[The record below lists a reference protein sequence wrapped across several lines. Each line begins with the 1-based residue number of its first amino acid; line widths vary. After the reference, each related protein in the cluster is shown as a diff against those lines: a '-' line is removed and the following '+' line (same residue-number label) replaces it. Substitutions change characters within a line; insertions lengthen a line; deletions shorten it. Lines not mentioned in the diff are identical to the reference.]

1 MEERQSNNV
10 KHGKLDLRVLIPG
23 VAVCFAFV
31 AWCMATPEAASASMD
46 AVMNFLSEKFG
57 WLYLIAV
64 FAFVVFLVGIAFSR
78 IGKIKL
84 GHDDEKPEYK
94 MSSWLFM
101 MFSAGMGIGLVFWS
115 VGEPMSLY
123 LEPPINEG
131 STIAAAQEAMSLTF
145 MHWGITPW
153 ACYGVVGLVLAY
165 FQYRKGRSALLGS
178 CLAFG
183 GDRNSSRFDKLALV
197 VDILA
202 VIVTIFGVS
211 TSLGMGALQISAG
224 LNYAFG
230 IPNTLVTK
238 LIVVVIA
245 TVVFVLSGA
254 VGIGKGMKRLSTL
267 NIGLAGVL
275 IAAVFFSGSAVFV
288 LDYFSESLG
297 AYLQD
302 FVKMSLWADA
312 FGEAPGWLGS
322 WTVFY
327 WAWWISWTPFVGSF
341 VAHIS
346 RGRTIREFIACIL
359 LAPAVISFLFI
370 TVMGGNAIALDLGG
384 NPAIAMAMQ
393 GDISYAPFALYE
405 NLQVL
410 AGTPAVQILAAITI
424 VLLFV
429 FFVTSADSA
438 TLVCAQQ
445 TCNGEPNPPRK
456 IKAVW
461 GIVLALVSAMLLCV
475 GGLSSLQTVSIVVAF
490 PFIFVIGALMVS
502 FVRVARNEV
511 NDIDKLKSGE
521 GSNEEPNEKPSDESN
536 GELTEA
542 LSEQI
547 P

>member
-1 MEERQSNNV
+1 MEENKTRDKKEST
-10 KHGKLDLRVLIPG
+10 LDLRILIPG

-31 AWCMATPEAASASMD
+31 IWCMLDSEHADASMSFIM
-46 AVMNFLSEKFG
+46 AFLSEKFG

-64 FAFVVFLVGIAFSR
+64 FAFVVFLLGLAFS
-78 IGKIKL
+78 KL
-84 GHDDEKPEYK
+84 GKVKLGRDDEEPEYK
-94 MSSWLFM
+94 TSSWLFM

-123 LEPPINEG
+123 LNPPIQPG
-131 STIAAAQEAMSLTF
+131 STIAAAQEAMPLTF

-153 ACYGVVGLVLAY
+153 ACYGVVGLILAY

-183 GDRNSSRFDKLALV
+183 GARSSGTYDKLALV

-230 IPNTLVTK
+230 IPNTIVTK
-238 LIVVVIA
+238 LIVVAVA
-245 TVVFVLSGA
+245 TVVFVASGMA
-254 VGIGKGMKRLSTL
+254 GIGRGMKRLSDL
-267 NIGLAGVL
+267 NISLAAILCVL
-275 IAAVFFSGSAVFV
+275 VFLSGSMVFV
-288 LDYFSESLG
+288 LDYFAESVG
-297 AYLQD
+297 AYLQN
-302 FVKMSLWADA
+302 FIQMSLWSDA
-312 FGEAPGWLGS
+312 FGEAPGFLSS

-346 RGRTIREFIACIL
+346 RGRTIREFISCIL
-359 LAPAVISFLFI
+359 LAPAIISFIFMA
-370 TVMGGNAIALDLGG
+370 VMGGNAISFDLGG
-384 NPAIAMAMQ
+384 NPAIANAMQ
-393 GDISYAPFALYE
+393 GDVSYALFALFE
-405 NLQVL
+405 SLPISNSIPFFAAGLSVIALVL
-410 AGTPAVQILAAITI
+410 I
-424 VLLFV
+424 FV

-438 TLVCAQQ
+438 TFICAQQ
-445 TCNGEPNPPRK
+445 TCGGSMKPPVK

-461 GIVLALVSAMLLCV
+461 GLVLAAVSAMLLCA

-490 PFIFVIGALMVS
+490 PFIFVIFALMVS
-502 FVRVARNEV
+502 FIRVASHEFDPPGNS
-511 NDIDKLKSGE
+511 DD
-521 GSNEEPNEKPSDESN
+521 EEKEPEP
-536 GELTEA
+536 
-542 LSEQI
+542 LSAFPVQ